1 MRTSLQGGIWGRRL
15 ALGWIV
21 VGGDRKS
28 AGWRREEM
36 EAAVLTVEVRLGK
49 PLKLNRSSF
58 GEEPWN

>member
-1 MRTSLQGGIWGRRL
+1 M